1 MSRRALVLSG
11 GGPVGIAWES
21 GIAAGLA
28 DAGVFLAGADLIVGT
43 SAGSVVGAQLAL
55 GRRPQ
60 DMVQAQVA
68 RRQAAAESQ
77 GSAPASP
84 PDLTPL
90 IEMMMRAYTASG
102 SPEASRAEIGAFALN
117 AKTAPEA
124 AVVANFARMLGSDSW
139 PDRRFVCTAV
149 DAHDGSFVTWDRDS
163 GVEMSRAVA
172 SSCSVPG
179 IFPPISLNGRR
190 YIDGGMR
197 SGTNA
202 DLARG
207 HDIVVIISLAGGAGT
222 DMRAEMARQRLE
234 REISGLEEGGCAVEL
249 IVPDEASRQ
258 AIGLNPMDGR
268 RSPDAA
274 EAGARQGKGEASR
287 LRDFWG

>member
-1 MSRRALVLSG
+1 
-11 GGPVGIAWES
+11 VGIAWES

-28 DAGVFLAGADLIVGT
+28 EAGVLLAEADLIVGT

-77 GSAPASP
+77 GPAPASP

-90 IEMMMRAYTASG
+90 MEMMMRAYSASG
-102 SPEASRAEIGAFALN
+102 SPEALRAEIGAFALN

-124 AVVANFARMLGSDSW
+124 AIVANFERMLGSASW

-149 DAHDGSFVTWDRDS
+149 DALDGSFRTWDRDS
-163 GVEMSRAVA
+163 GVELSRAVA
-172 SSCSVPG
+172 SSCAVPG
-179 IFPPISLNGRR
+179 IFPPISINGRR
-190 YIDGGMR
+190 YMDGGMR

-207 HDIVVIISLAGGAGT
+207 HDSVVIISLAGGAGT

-234 REISGLEEGGCAVEL
+234 REIDGLERGGGAVEL
-249 IVPDEASRQ
+249 IVPDEDSRQ
-258 AIGLNPMDGR
+258 AIGINPMDAR
-268 RSPDAA
+268 RNAGAA
-274 EAGARQGKGEASR
+274 ESGACQGKAEASR
-287 LRDFWG
+287 LRDFWR